1 MSLELDSRDHLV
13 CPDDTYKENGDKGCG
28 LSREGDSDSEVP
40 HQRAWLC
47 LAGCSDLLLSSE
59 VRPLVLIMMLEF
71 VAGLFL

>member
-1 MSLELDSRDHLV
+1 MSLELDSHDHLV
-13 CPDDTYKENGDKGCG
+13 LPDDTYEEDGDKGCG
-28 LSREGDSDSEVP
+28 LSREGDSNSQVP

-59 VRPLVLIMMLEF
+59 VGPLVLIMMLEF